1 MRTVERVMFAGVL
14 ALGTTLA
21 GAQTVAPFFAGS
33 YSAIDLGTVPGVPPN
48 YGGLTFLNNDTMLLG
63 GSANTLGAKIYA
75 VPVIRNGDQRIVS
88 FGTPTEYANANGPA
102 GGIDGGLAFGPAGV
116 LFYTTFSD
124 NHVGQ
129 IKPGSTG
136 PDKLTHLT
144 PLGVTP
150 STGALQFVPAGMP
163 GAGKLKIV
171 SYSTSRWYSATVTP
185 DGNGTFDINLE
196 LGIEITIGGGP
207 EGIVYVPTGSVLFD
221 NPAILISEYGVGRV
235 STFDVD
241 ANGDPIFASRRD
253 FVTGLDGAEGAVI
266 DPVTGDFLFSTF
278 GGGNRIIQVTGF
290 AIPEPSSLAF
300 MAPMLMLGLRRR

>member
-1 MRTVERVMFAGVL
+1 MKTLQRVMFAGVI

-21 GAQTVAPFFAGS
+21 GAQTVAPFFAGN
-33 YSAIDLGTVPGVPPN
+33 YSAIDLGTVAGVPAN
-48 YGGLTFLNNDTMLLG
+48 YGGLTFLNNDTLLLG
-63 GSANTLGAKIYA
+63 GAANSLGAKIYA
-75 VPVIRNGDQRIVS
+75 VPVIRNGDLRIVS
-88 FGTPTEYANANGPA
+88 FGTPSEYANANGPA
-102 GGIDGGLAFGPAGV
+102 GGIDGGLAFGPSGV
-116 LFYTTFSD
+116 LFYTTYSD

-163 GAGKLKIV
+163 GAGKLKLA
-171 SYSTSRWYSATVTP
+171 SYNANRWYSATVTP
-185 DGNGTFDINLE
+185 DGSGTFDISLE
-196 LGIEITIGGGP
+196 PGIEVSLVGGP
-207 EGIVYVPTGSVLFD
+207 EGIVYVPAGSVLFD
-221 NPAILISEYGVGRV
+221 NPAVLISEYSAGRV

-241 ANGDPIFASRRD
+241 SNGDPIFASRRD
-253 FVTGLDGAEGAVI
+253 FVTGLGGAEGAVI

-300 MAPMLMLGLRRR
+300 MAPLLVLGLRRR